1 MARSIRNIP
10 SFLVARSR
18 SYWRYG
24 RSHSLFKW
32 YLGAIALF
40 SVVSI
45 TGVMALTTAES
56 KAARKVLIQTSG
68 AEALTAIALT
78 DLVIK
83 EKLIAYWLGPI
94 SGSKYTLVANRA
106 GRVTISYLS
115 GGLGIDEP
123 HQRNLL
129 IQTIGFGR
137 RSGVLP
143 SEESEIDN
151 ATDSTVTGNTFS
163 YDNSLRDHMTV
174 QIKAGEHHVLV
185 VYPQTRSPLTMQT
198 DAEALERIR

>member
-1 MARSIRNIP
+1 MARRIRRIP
-10 SFLVARSR
+10 SLLFSQGKN
-18 SYWRYG
+18 YWRYG
-24 RSHSLFKW
+24 RSHPLFKW

-40 SVVSI
+40 SVVSM

-56 KAARKVLIQTSG
+56 RAAREVLIQTSG
-68 AEALTAIALT
+68 AEALTATELT

-106 GRVTISYLS
+106 GSVTISYLS
-115 GGLGIDEP
+115 GGHGIDNP
-123 HQRNLL
+123 QQRNLL
-129 IQTIGFGR
+129 IETTGLGR

-163 YDNSLRDHMTV
+163 YDNSLRDHMRV
-174 QIKAGEHHVLV
+174 QIKDSEHHVLV
-185 VYPQTRSPLTMQT
+185 VYPQTRTPLIMQT

>member
-1 MARSIRNIP
+1 MARRIRSIL
-10 SFLVARSR
+10 SFLFSQGKDF
-18 SYWRYG
+18 WLYG
-24 RSHSLFKW
+24 RSHPLFKW

-56 KAARKVLIQTSG
+56 RAARNVLIQTSG
-68 AEALTAIALT
+68 AETLTATELT

-94 SGSKYTLVANRA
+94 SGSKYTLVANRT

-115 GGLGIDEP
+115 GGLGIDNP

-129 IQTIGFGR
+129 IETTGLGR
-137 RSGVLP
+137 RSGVLS

-163 YDNSLRDHMTV
+163 YDNSLRDHMSV
-174 QIKAGEHHVLV
+174 QIKVSEHHVLV
-185 VYPQTRSPLTMQT
+185 VYPQPRTPLTMQT
-198 DAEALERIR
+198 DAEALERIE